1 MSYQSDDLLA
11 DDLLADDLLAD
22 DFLADDL
29 LANVLRR
36 TRSALFLLLTLGLFS
51 ASAFAQQALTATLE
65 GIVTDPNGAVIP
77 SAKVAVKNT
86 QTGQTRTSQA
96 DESGLYRLP
105 LLQPGVYD
113 LTVSAANFTDA
124 KRSGITL
131 TVGQKLN
138 LDIALTIGGSNETIN
153 ISAEAPIIETTRTN
167 ISSTVSDQ
175 QVATLPIR
183 GRNFLDLVSLTP
195 NVVSDPRQGDLSF
208 GGQRGTFNSLQI
220 DGADNNNSFFGQALG
235 RTGSGRA
242 PYQFSNDA
250 VQEFQVNTN
259 GFSAEF
265 GRAAGG
271 SINVVTK
278 SGTNT
283 WHGTAFEF
291 FRDQSLNAKRPNF
304 ITARNGLVPV
314 REPYHFNQFGGLIG
328 GPIKKDKAFIFFN
341 YDGQRNTRPVIMA
354 LGVAAPATPAAQA
367 GLQRL
372 LPLVNNYTLGFNQD
386 VYLTKFDWQLDQ
398 VNRLSVRHNAQRF
411 TGRNLENSGAT
422 SAQEHSGNSNVKT
435 DTYTIQLNSAFS
447 GNFLNEFRTQIA
459 RDNEP
464 GFANSDNAEGNVLQG
479 GVTALVFGRNSFSP
493 RYTNESK
500 YQFIDNVVYTT
511 GKHSLKGGFDIILEE
526 IENFFPGNFGGRY
539 FFQATDGYAEFNNHF
554 DQTNAGYRRVTRF
567 QQSFAGDGTTGALT
581 KPNFNDYGFFV
592 QDDWRAKSNLT
603 INAGLRYDVQVLS
616 RPKTANPS
624 ATLAAA
630 GLSTNTLNQDRNN
643 FAPRLG
649 MSWSPKEKLV
659 VRANVGLFF
668 GRTPAI
674 ALGTAHSNNGIN
686 VIGVTLNNV
695 QLPFVYPAR
704 FPSLDAI
711 RALGGTLAVPDIF
724 IFDKNYQQPYTT
736 QASLNLEYAL
746 TKTFAVGAAYL
757 HVKGTNLSRTRD
769 LNLGVPVVATIN
781 STSGATGET
790 PVPLSF
796 LRHPGATAPARPIAG
811 FGRISSFEGSA
822 DSSYNALTLTFRKRF
837 TQNFSFDASY
847 VWSKVLDN
855 VPDQTSVVVGGG
867 DDAKQAQQTFLLS
880 DDKALGGADTP
891 HRFVMNGLW
900 KLNYF
905 DSLSKPARAV
915 LNDWEL
921 SGIVQVAS
929 GLPFTE
935 FLGVDLNND
944 GNARTDRTPT
954 RGRNTLRGERV
965 ETLDARL
972 TKSFFVTEK
981 VKLQL
986 IGELFNVFNHT
997 NVNSYQST
1005 LYRTTGLNTATALLT
1020 RRTDFLDPRG
1030 VGLDSQ
1036 RIGQLA
1042 VKLIF

>member
-1 MSYQSDDLLA
+1 MANLSKLKRHTMQVLFWLSLLSG
-11 DDLLADDLLAD
+11 
-22 DFLADDL
+22 F
-29 LANVLRR
+29 
-36 TRSALFLLLTLGLFS
+36 
-51 ASAFAQQALTATLE
+51 AFAQQSLTATLE
-65 GIVTDPNGAVIP
+65 GIITDPNGAVIP
-77 SAKVAVKNT
+77 SAKVTARNT
-86 QTGQTRTSQA
+86 QTGQTRATQT
-96 DESGLYRLP
+96 DESGVYRLP
-105 LLQPGVYD
+105 LLQPGTYE
-113 LTVSAANFTDA
+113 LAISAANFTEA

-138 LDIALTIGGSNETIN
+138 LDFALTIGGSNETIN
-153 ISAEAPIIETTRTN
+153 ISAEAPIIETSRTN

-195 NVVSDPRQGDLSF
+195 NVVTDTTRQGDLSI

-220 DGADNNNSFFGQALG
+220 DGTDNNNSFFGQALG

-259 GFSAEF
+259 SFSAEF

-271 SINVVTK
+271 SINVITK
-278 SGTNT
+278 SGTNQ

-328 GPIKKDKAFIFFN
+328 GPIKKDKMFIFFN
-341 YDGQRNTRPVIMA
+341 YDGQRNTRPIFMA
-354 LGVAAPATPAAQA
+354 LGQAAPTDAASQA
-367 GLQRL
+367 GLQRV
-372 LPLVNNYTLGFNQD
+372 LPFVQNYTLGFNQD

-411 TGRNLENSGAT
+411 TGRNLENSGPT
-422 SAQEHSGNSNVKT
+422 SAQEHSGNSNVVT
-435 DTYTIQLNSAFS
+435 DTVTIQLNSAFS
-447 GNFLNEFRTQIA
+447 GNFLNEFRVQVA

-464 GFANSDNAEGNVLQG
+464 GFANSDNAEGNVLQS
-479 GVTALVFGRNSFSP
+479 GVTAIIFGRNSFSP
-493 RYTNESK
+493 RYTNEKK

-511 GKHSLKGGFDIILEE
+511 GRHNLKAGFDVILES
-526 IENFFPGNFGGRY
+526 IENFFPGNFGARY
-539 FFQATDGYAEFNNHF
+539 FFQATNGYAEFANHF
-554 DQTNAGYRRVTRF
+554 DSTNAGFRRVTRF
-567 QQSFAGDGTTGALT
+567 QQSFAGDGTSGALT
-581 KPNFNDYGFFV
+581 NPDFNDFGFFI

-603 INAGLRYDVQVLS
+603 INAGLRYDVQVLR
-616 RPKTANPS
+616 RPTTANPS

-649 MSWSPKEKLV
+649 ISWNPKEKLV
-659 VRANVGLFF
+659 IRANAGLFF

-674 ALGTAHSNNGIN
+674 ALGTAHSNNGVN
-686 VIGVTLNNV
+686 VLGFTLNNV

-711 RALGGTLAVPDIF
+711 RALGGTAAVPDIF

-769 LNLGVPVVATIN
+769 LNLGVPVAATIN
-781 STSGATGET
+781 STGPNAGD
-790 PVPLSF
+790 PIVALPF

-822 DSSYNALTLTFRKRF
+822 DSAYNALTLTFRKRF
-837 TQNFSFDASY
+837 AQNFSFDANY

-867 DDAKQAQQTFLLS
+867 DDAKQAQQSFLLR
-880 DDKALGGADTP
+880 DDRGAGNANIP
-891 HRFVMNGLW
+891 HRFVMNALW
-900 KLNYF
+900 RLNYF
-905 DSLSKPARAV
+905 ADLNKAARTV

-921 SGIVQVAS
+921 SGILQLSS
-929 GLPFTE
+929 GAPFTE
-935 FLGVDLNND
+935 FLGLDLNND
-944 GNARTDRTPT
+944 GNARSDRTPT
-954 RGRNTLRGERV
+954 RARNSLRGERI
-965 ETLDARL
+965 ETVDARL
-972 TKSFFVTEK
+972 TKTFFVTEK

-986 IGELFNVFNHT
+986 IGELFNLFNHT
-997 NVNSYQST
+997 NVVNYQST
-1005 LYRTTGLNTATALLT
+1005 LYRTTGLNTANALLT

-1030 VGLDSQ
+1030 VALDSQ

>member
-1 MSYQSDDLLA
+1 MSYLWI
-11 DDLLADDLLAD
+11 
-22 DFLADDL
+22 
-29 LANVLRR
+29 VLRR
-36 TRSALFLLLTLGLFS
+36 SRQTLFLLLAVSFFSGL
-51 ASAFAQQALTATLE
+51 AFAQQSLTATLE
-65 GIVTDPNGAVIP
+65 GVITDPNGAVIP
-77 SAKVAVKNT
+77 SAKVAARNS
-86 QTGQTRTSQA
+86 QTGQVRTSQV

-105 LLQPGVYD
+105 LLQPGVYE
-113 LTVSAANFTDA
+113 LTVSAANFTEA

-195 NVVSDPRQGDLSF
+195 NVVADSRQGDLSF

-220 DGADNNNSFFGQALG
+220 DGVDNNNSFFGQALG

-259 GFSAEF
+259 SFSAEF

-271 SINVVTK
+271 SINVITK
-278 SGTNT
+278 SGTND

-304 ITARNGLVPV
+304 FAARNGLVPV
-314 REPYHFNQFGGLIG
+314 REAYHFNQFGGLIG

-372 LPLVNNYTLGFNQD
+372 LPFVNNYTLGFNQD

-398 VNRLSVRHNAQRF
+398 VNRLSVRHNGQRF

-422 SAQEHSGNSNVKT
+422 SAQEHSGNSNVVT
-435 DTYTIQLNSAFS
+435 DTYTFQLNSAFA
-447 GNFLNEFRTQIA
+447 GNFLNEFRAQVA

-464 GFANSDNAEGNVLQG
+464 GVANSDNAEGNILQG
-479 GVTALVFGRNSFSP
+479 GVTALVIGRNSFSP
-493 RYTNESK
+493 RYTNENK
-500 YQFIDNVVYTT
+500 YQFIDNIVYTN
-511 GKHSLKGGFDIILEE
+511 GRHSLKAGFDIILEE

-539 FFQATDGYAEFNNHF
+539 FFQATDGYAEFANHF
-554 DQTNAGYRRVTRF
+554 DQTNAGFRRVTRF
-567 QQSFAGDGTTGALT
+567 QQSFAGDGTSGALT
-581 KPNFNDYGFFV
+581 NPNFNDFGFFV

-603 INAGLRYDVQVLS
+603 VNAGLRYDVQVLK
-616 RPKTANPS
+616 RPATANPS

-643 FAPRLG
+643 LAPRLG
-649 MSWSPKEKLV
+649 VSWSPKEKLV

-746 TKTFAVGAAYL
+746 TNSFAVGAAYL

-769 LNLGVPVVATIN
+769 LNLG
-781 STSGATGET
+781 T
-790 PVPLSF
+790 PVTTTIAVAGESSLSF

-837 TQNFSFDASY
+837 AQNFSFDANY

-867 DDAKQAQQTFLLS
+867 DDAKQAQQSFLLR
-880 DDKALGGADTP
+880 DDRGLGGADTP

-900 KLNYF
+900 RLNYF
-905 DSLSKPARAV
+905 DNLNRGARAI

-921 SGIVQVAS
+921 SGILQLTS
-929 GLPFTE
+929 GQPFNE

-954 RGRNTLRGERV
+954 RARNSLRGERV
-965 ETLDARL
+965 ETFDARL
-972 TKSFFVTEK
+972 TKSFFLTEK

-997 NVNSYQST
+997 NVNAYQST

-1030 VGLDSQ
+1030 VALDSQ

-1042 VKLIF
+1042 IKLIF